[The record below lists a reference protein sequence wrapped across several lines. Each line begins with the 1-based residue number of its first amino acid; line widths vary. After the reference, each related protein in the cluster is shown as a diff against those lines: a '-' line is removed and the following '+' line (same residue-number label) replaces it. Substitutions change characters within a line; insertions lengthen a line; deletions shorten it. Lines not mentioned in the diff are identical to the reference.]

1 MVCTDFSNLSLYMGT
16 IFAIKNSESTEIIS
30 LYQKLNCIFINV
42 ITKIINDDNIK
53 NKYQNELLMQQNLLK
68 NGLSDILQN
77 LFEPNFEY
85 NTNPITKLINLNKFI
100 NKSVLQKI
108 NKLVDIITNPWYE
121 ISANDNYN
129 DLCMFFFSKFI
140 SLHRKMN
147 SKNNTELNKIIQKIN
162 IINRVTKYL
171 IQNSNNNSI
180 MASEQMIILWST
192 LRNESDINKRSINL
206 LIELCHL

>member
-85 NTNPITKLINLNKFI
+85 NTNPITKLILN
-100 NKSVLQKI
+100 
-108 NKLVDIITNPWYE
+108 
-121 ISANDNYN
+121 
-129 DLCMFFFSKFI
+129 
-140 SLHRKMN
+140 
-147 SKNNTELNKIIQKIN
+147 N
-162 IINRVTKYL
+162 I
-171 IQNSNNNSI
+171 
-180 MASEQMIILWST
+180 
-192 LRNESDINKRSINL
+192 
-206 LIELCHL
+206 HLPY